1 MKRNSLLTFF
11 IAVAC
16 VLFAPSCNDHDQDY
30 YDSLTSDAVLLKAS
44 YEWNETHAV
53 VSTEGARQTTF
64 EISVAADWCS
74 LSPYFAYSSLKGT
87 ANSRVTVY
95 MKPNRSGLD
104 RETEITVRFSD
115 GETVYLTL
123 TQLCDPNDRAD
134 NPDDDPAGDDP
145 KEPDKNDPD
154 RNGDVSY
161 KNHKWAE
168 LPAHKQND
176 DYIYKTYFTTLTTG
190 QPQNGYAMCRNY
202 TVCFDTKRHV
212 SQWVAYP
219 LHECYLSPS
228 VSRTDPFGYD
238 PNNQLPY
245 ISQELQQ
252 DIAGSSYG
260 VTYNDQPANNDR
272 NKQYERGHMLPH
284 ASRLDNYGT
293 NEQVFYATNM
303 MPQHGNFNGGVWATL
318 EDGVRA
324 NVASDTLYVVTGTYF
339 GDDFT
344 ITYKGGSQVAVP
356 THAYKVLLRTKKG
369 NTGKSI
375 GDITSADEL
384 IAIGFWMANPKLGQ
398 PSTATISGSV
408 KSVKEIEELT
418 GFSFFEMLNP
428 SIADAVKQQKNRS
441 DWKSL

>member
-1 MKRNSLLTFF
+1 MKNRLILFVA
-11 IAVAC
+11 AVAAI
-16 VLFAPSCNDHDQDY
+16 FMASCGDHDY
-30 YDSLTSDAVLLKAS
+30 YENLASTAALRKAA
-44 YEWNETHAV
+44 YGWNETQAV
-53 VSTEGARQTTF
+53 VESAGARGVTF
-64 EISVAADWCS
+64 RIDVGGDWCS
-74 LSPYFAYSSLKGT
+74 LSPYFTSASLSDQP
-87 ANSRVTVY
+87 ANSRVTIY
-95 MKPNRSGLD
+95 MKPNRSGFD
-104 RETEITVRFSD
+104 REAPVSVRFSD
-115 GETVYLTL
+115 GESVVLTL
-123 TQLCDPNDRAD
+123 KQLCDTG
-134 NPDDDPAGDDP
+134 DDSKDDP

-168 LPAHKQND
+168 LPAHRQND

-202 TVCFDTKRHV
+202 TVCYDTRRHV

-245 ISQELQQ
+245 ISPELQQ

-339 GDDFT
+339 GDDYT

-384 IAIGFWMANPKLGQ
+384 IAIGFWMANPKLGE
-398 PSTATISGSV
+398 PSADTVAGSV
-408 KSVKEIEELT
+408 RSVKEIEELT

-428 SIADAVKQQKNRS
+428 SIADRVKSQNNIA
-441 DWKSL
+441 DWPAFNK